1 MVYSFAEKNRKKP
14 SWLMLQHCIKRNF
27 GGFEHSHEQDPVT
40 VFSRN
45 LKTVE
50 KIIKVSCLIHKFS
63 LKKLQ
68 TK

>member
-27 GGFEHSHEQDPVT
+27 GGFKHSDEQDPVT

-50 KIIKVSCLIHKFS
+50 KIIKVSCLMPNSLNFS
-63 LKKLQ
+63 
-68 TK
+68 